1 MTGFIK
7 YLYKGR
13 QDLYRFIWIDMDLYE
28 GPRIYTDLY
37 GFIHRT
43 PGLIRIY
50 YDLYGMSTMHYNG
63 FKIYVDVYEKNQI
76 YMALYVSKR
85 RNNTHARKVTTDS
98 RVNMR
103 IGITA
108 GQNDERGDQGLART
122 VDKNR

>member
-1 MTGFIK
+1 MH
-7 YLYKGR
+7 
-13 QDLYRFIWIDMDLYE
+13 
-28 GPRIYTDLY
+28 IYIDLY
-37 GFIHRT
+37 GFIRRSTDLYRSIWIYKRT
-43 PGLIRIY
+43 PGFIRMY

-63 FKIYVDVYEKNQI
+63 FKIHVDVYEKDQI
-76 YMALYVSKR
+76 YTALYVFKR

-122 VDKNR
+122 VDKNW